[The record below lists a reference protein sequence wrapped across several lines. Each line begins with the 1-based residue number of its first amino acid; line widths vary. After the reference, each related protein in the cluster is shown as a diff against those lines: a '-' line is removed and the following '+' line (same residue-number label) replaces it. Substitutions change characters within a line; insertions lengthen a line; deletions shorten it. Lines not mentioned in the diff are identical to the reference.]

1 MTEGEMSIEL
11 RWTVH
16 RRLDFENSWTTVLLQ
31 AENFLSKIWVTR
43 SFLKP
48 EVFGFG
54 NSCIYIVSSL
64 GDKIQM
70 QT

>member
-1 MTEGEMSIEL
+1 MSIKF
-11 RWTVH
+11 RWIVH

-31 AENFLSKIWVTR
+31 DENFLSKIWVTR
-43 SFLKP
+43 SILKP

-54 NSCIYIVSSL
+54 NICIYIMSCL
-64 GDKIQM
+64 GDKTQM